1 MITNELIGYLRR
13 DDAARYLGV
22 SPRTLSEWQARR
34 LIPYV
39 KAGRKCVMFKRADL
53 DKAMSKLTVKAV

>member
-1 MITNELIGYLRR
+1 MQTSLIGYLRR
-13 DDAARYLGV
+13 EDAAKYLNI

-39 KAGRKCVMFKRADL
+39 KAGRKCVMFKREAL
-53 DKAMSKLTVKAV
+53 DRAMEKLTIKAL